1 MFGCN
6 LRPSWRMATV
16 KQKNPEFS
24 PWVERGPL
32 NPFSLSVCG
41 MCVRPEREIREK
53 VGHQSP
59 ERAGVSSGVV

>member
-1 MFGCN
+1 MEDGKSQTKS
-6 LRPSWRMATV
+6 P
-16 KQKNPEFS
+16 KFS
-24 PWVERGPL
+24 PWVDRGPL

-59 ERAGVSSGVV
+59 ERA